1 MDSLKEIASCPE
13 CVAIG
18 ECGLD
23 FNRNFSPQDVQLQV
37 FEEQVTIALLHFNVD
52 KSAAARHKMTY
63 DPQLIPSHINNRQLE
78 ARGVT
83 DFFMSKEKSSKHLLN
98 NK

>member
-52 KSAAARHKMTY
+52 KSAAARHRMTY

-78 ARGVT
+78 ARGVIRL
-83 DFFMSKEKSSKHLLN
+83 FYVNEKVFKTLVEQ
-98 NK
+98 